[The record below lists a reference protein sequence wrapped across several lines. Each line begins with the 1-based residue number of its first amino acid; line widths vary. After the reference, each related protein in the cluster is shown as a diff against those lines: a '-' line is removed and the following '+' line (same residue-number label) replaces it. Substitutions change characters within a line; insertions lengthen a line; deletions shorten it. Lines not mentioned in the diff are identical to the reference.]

1 MGFDLGFDV
10 VDYLLVGAAAVSGLI
25 HLYKGF
31 NSGFLLL
38 TLAGAGFLGGIILY
52 LVGFHRFWV
61 VAASIPF
68 TLAQFVFY
76 YRFYGFNFGFL
87 GGLDKFVQLVFVLS
101 AVYFLVDEG
110 SVLERYLSF

>member
-1 MGFDLGFDV
+1 MDLGFDV
-10 VDYLLVGAAAVSGLI
+10 VDYVLVGAAAVSGLI

-31 NSGFLLL
+31 NSSFLLL
-38 TLAGAGFLGGIILY
+38 TLAGMGFIGGMVLY
-52 LVGFHRFWV
+52 LADFYRDLV
-61 VAASIPF
+61 VLVSIPF

-101 AVYFLVDEG
+101 AVYYLVDGG